1 VTIQRARA
9 LAMKFSI
16 KFRFLVM
23 TFILAFPL
31 LGGAMSVEDEVELGK
46 KEHAKI
52 ISQFGVYKDR
62 ELQAYINKVG
72 QRVAEH
78 ATRPEIGYVFTIL
91 DDDMINAFALPG
103 GFIYVT
109 RGMLTHMNSESELAA
124 VLGHEIAHV
133 TEKHAL
139 QRENRSKGI
148 NVLNTLLVAVSG
160 QRELYDLGNMF
171 GGVLLSGYSREF
183 ELEADEVGATFM
195 AKAGYSPLAMLDT
208 IEILK
213 AKDRIENAQARLEER
228 EPRVYHGFLSTHPDH
243 DTRYKEA
250 IEASAV
256 LVKEYSEYI
265 RTDEFLLK
273 LDGLAYGSSRQVG
286 IIRRNAF
293 YHPRLGIKFN
303 FPETWRF
310 ETNQRGAV
318 VVSQQGDA
326 SFSVSTERM
335 KRGVAPERYTR
346 NVLGYNIRE
355 GREITIA
362 GMPAFLGIADKAESP
377 YGPRPTRIAVIFDT
391 RKGLA
396 FVLKGSGKYDLRKIA
411 GDGSFIASIF
421 SFDRMSRDDFKVAK
435 APVIR
440 VIRAQSDT
448 TMEQLAAES
457 PITNYALDKLR
468 VMNGLYPHGQPEV
481 GQSIKIVY

>member
-1 VTIQRARA
+1 MIQPARSFKK
-9 LAMKFSI
+9 KFSLM
-16 KFRFLVM
+16 FRFCVM
-23 TFILAFPL
+23 TFILALPIVVN
-31 LGGAMSVEDEVELGK
+31 AMSVEDEVKLGK

-52 ISQFGVYKDR
+52 ISQFGVYKDPK
-62 ELQAYINKVG
+62 LQAYINKVG
-72 QRVAEH
+72 QRVAAES
-78 ATRPEIGYVFTIL
+78 TRPEIEYVFTIL
-91 DDDMINAFALPG
+91 NDDMINAFALPG

-139 QRENRSKGI
+139 RRENRSKGI

-160 QRELYDLGNMF
+160 QRALYDLGNMF

-213 AKDRIENAQARLEER
+213 AKDRIEIAQARLEER
-228 EPRVYHGFLSTHPDH
+228 EPRVYHGFLSSHPDH

-250 IEASAV
+250 IEASAE
-256 LVKEYSEYI
+256 LVRDYSEYI
-265 RTDEFLLK
+265 RTDEFLLQ
-273 LDGLAYGSSRQVG
+273 LNGLAYGSSRQVG
-286 IIRRNAF
+286 IIRRNTF

-318 VVSQQGDA
+318 VVSQQGNA

-335 KRGVAPERYTR
+335 KRGVAPEPFTR
-346 NVLGYNIRE
+346 DVLGYNIRE
-355 GREITIA
+355 GREITVA
-362 GMPAFLGIADKAESP
+362 GMPAFLGIADRADSA
-377 YGPRPTRIAVIFDT
+377 YGPRPTRIAVIFDH

-396 FVLKGSGKYDLRKIA
+396 FVLKGAGKHDLRKIA
-411 GDGSFIASIF
+411 DDGSFIASIF
-421 SFDRMSRDDFKVAK
+421 SFDRMSGDDFKVAK
-435 APVIR
+435 APAIQV
-440 VIRAQSDT
+440 VRAESDT
-448 TMEQLAAES
+448 TMEQLAADS

-468 VMNGLYPHGQPEV
+468 VMNGLYPHGQPEE
-481 GQSIKIVY
+481 GQLIKIVD